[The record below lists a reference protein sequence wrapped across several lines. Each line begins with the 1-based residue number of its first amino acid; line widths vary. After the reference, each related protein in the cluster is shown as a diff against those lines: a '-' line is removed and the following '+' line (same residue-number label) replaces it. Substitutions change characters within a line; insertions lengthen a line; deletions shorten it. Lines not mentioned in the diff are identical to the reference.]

1 MDRIEEVEKA
11 IGKDIPFNFRAYY
24 TTYVGDFD
32 VLQDHV
38 TSLKGVAY
46 EYAHGYSN
54 DPAESQNAIVM
65 LPSGATLK
73 IGKTLSSEGRTCE
86 IISSGWISTP

>member
-1 MDRIEEVEKA
+1 MDRIEQVEKVS
-11 IGKDIPFNFRAYY
+11 GKDIPFNFRAYY

-38 TSLKGVAY
+38 TNLKGAAY

-54 DPAESQNAIVM
+54 DPAESRNAIVL
-65 LPSGATLK
+65 LPSGVNLK
-73 IGKTLSSEGRTCE
+73 TGETLSSDGRTCE